1 MALKRER
8 RRSHMWSEFF
18 VQYTVCRRTNRIY
31 MQVVE
36 GKIMYR
42 VYADCSGENNVYT
55 QFSSKVN
62 HISEFMGRYRS
73 IQDDK

>member
-1 MALKRER
+1 
-8 RRSHMWSEFF
+8 
-18 VQYTVCRRTNRIY
+18 

-42 VYADCSGENNVYT
+42 VYAYCSGENNVYT

-62 HISEFMGRYRS
+62 HISEFMGRYRFVHA
-73 IQDDK
+73 DK